1 MKTNLAPLPDGMPS
15 VKVSVLVPVYNG
27 EKFLP
32 ECLDSILAQEDVGM
46 EILLADDGSTDGS
59 MAVLETYAARDPR
72 IRWWKNRQNLG
83 LAGNWNCLLQEAR
96 GEYVK
101 FVFQDDK
108 LLSATALVQMAR
120 LMENHPKAAL
130 VASAS
135 YIIDE
140 QSRILELRDYFR
152 EGISDGQRVVVRCLE
167 QPANLIGEPSVVL
180 FRRAQAR
187 QAFDEQLH
195 QLLDVDMWFHLLEQG
210 QFAYLH
216 EPLCAFRKH
225 AAQQTH
231 VNSVSGAAI
240 NDDII
245 LFSRW
250 LAKPWL
256 EQAMTRRMNF
266 ALAYTLRRQPN
277 DLARTMGVRLQ
288 KRMGP
293 GWHALFWLLWKTSRP
308 VKKLKRKLKLK
319 SWPIKH
325 QHQVSRHP
333 RQP

>member
-1 MKTNLAPLPDGMPS
+1 MKNNPANQLDGMTPM
-15 VKVSVLVPVYNG
+15 KISVLVPVYNG
-27 EKFLP
+27 ERFLP
-32 ECLDSILAQEDVGM
+32 ECLDSILAQADSGM

-59 MAVLETYAARDPR
+59 VAVLEAYAARDSR

-83 LAGNWNCLLQEAR
+83 LAGNWNCLLREAR

-101 FVFQDDK
+101 FLFQDDK
-108 LLSATALVQMAR
+108 LLSATALVQMSR
-120 LMENHPKAAL
+120 LMDDHPEVAL

-140 QSRILELRDYFR
+140 QSRILELRDYFKP
-152 EGISDGQRVVVRCLE
+152 GISDGRQTVVRCLE
-167 QPANLIGEPSVVL
+167 QPANLIGEPSLVL
-180 FRRAQAR
+180 FRRTQAR
-187 QAFDEQLH
+187 QAFDGQLQ

-210 QFAYLH
+210 QFAYLN
-216 EPLCAFRKH
+216 EPLCAFRQH

-231 VNSVSGAAI
+231 VNSVSGAAV
-240 NDDII
+240 NDDVV

-250 LAKPWL
+250 LARPWL

-277 DLARTMGVRLQ
+277 DLARTMSVRLQ

-293 GWHALFWLLWKTSRP
+293 SWHALYWLLWKISRP
-308 VKKLKRKLKLK
+308 VKKLKRKLKLWRLK
-319 SWPIKH
+319 QQPK
-325 QHQVSRHP
+325 VFRHSHLP
-333 RQP
+333 

>member
-1 MKTNLAPLPDGMPS
+1 MLIKKAQNTAMKNNPAYQLGGMPS
-15 VKVSVLVPVYNG
+15 IKISVLVPVYNG
-27 EKFLP
+27 EEFLP
-32 ECLDSILAQEDVGM
+32 ECLDSILAQDDVGM

-59 MAVLETYAARDPR
+59 VTVLETFAARDPR

-83 LAGNWNCLLQEAR
+83 LAGNWNCLLREAR
-96 GEYVK
+96 GEYIK

-120 LMENHPKAAL
+120 LMERHPEVAL

-135 YIIDE
+135 YIINE

-152 EGISDGQRVVVRCLE
+152 EGISDGRQMVVRCLE

-180 FRRAQAR
+180 FRRALVR
-187 QAFDEQLH
+187 QAFDAQLH

-210 QFAYLH
+210 QFAYLK

-231 VNSVSGAAI
+231 VNSVSGAAV

-266 ALAYTLRRQPN
+266 ALAYTLRRQPH
-277 DLARTMGVRLQ
+277 DLAQTMSQQLRE
-288 KRMGP
+288 RMGYC
-293 GWHALFWLLWKTSRP
+293 WYVLFGLLWKTRRP
-308 VKKLKRKLKLK
+308 VQKLERKLQLIIWRRTH
-319 SWPIKH
+319 S
-325 QHQVSRHP
+325 
-333 RQP
+333 

>member
-1 MKTNLAPLPDGMPS
+1 MNFHPSPRSDGMAS
-15 VKVSVLVPVYNG
+15 KKISVLVPVYNG

-32 ECLDSILAQEDVGM
+32 ECLDSILAQDAVGM

-59 MAVLETYAARDPR
+59 VAVLETYAARDPR
-72 IRWWKNRQNLG
+72 IRWWKNRRNLG
-83 LAGNWNCLLQEAR
+83 LAGNWNRLLQEAR

-108 LLSATALVQMAR
+108 LLSSIALVQMAR

-231 VNSVSGAAI
+231 VNSVSGAAV

-266 ALAYTLRRQPN
+266 ALAYTLRRQPH
-277 DLARTMGVRLQ
+277 DLAQTMSQQLRE
-288 KRMGP
+288 RMGCC
-293 GWHALFWLLWKTSRP
+293 WYVLFCLLWKTHRP
-308 VKKLKRKLKLK
+308 IQKLERKLKLIIWRCTH
-319 SWPIKH
+319 S
-325 QHQVSRHP
+325 
-333 RQP
+333 